1 MIAEL
6 LTEEEIEKTY
16 NSKTKI
22 SIITSIVNTY
32 IYKTYLTRNV
42 WMLTQISELLQEV
55 ETNAGKSL
63 KIVKSLCT
71 LVSYIKMNKPLEF
84 AISHDNQQNLDH
96 LVYSLVSVSPDIAF
110 MRDYVDDTTY
120 SYLGILYNNISAT
133 ASATSNATASATSNA
148 TANPHLSLAIVEKII
163 LINSTREL
171 DGYDIMFLFL
181 LKVIEI
187 KVDIDSKIKQY
198 IELSKDI
205 FYYRLRKKDRPIRVN
220 IIYFSIY
227 VLISKKVKSIAL
239 AATNAT
245 SAANTE
251 YLNVV
256 PTIDYNQLNEMD
268 YLRARNRITC
278 NTKTKNIKTISKSE
292 SNSES
297 KNIYIIKK

>member
-96 LVYSLVSVSPDIAF
+96 LVYSLVSVSPDIVF

-120 SYLGILYNNISAT
+120 SYLGILYNNISA
-133 ASATSNATASATSNA
+133 ANATS
-148 TANPHLSLAIVEKII
+148 NPHLSLAIVEKII

-227 VLISKKVKSIAL
+227 VLISKKVKSTAL

-256 PTIDYNQLNEMD
+256 PTIDHNQLNEMD
-268 YLRARNRITC
+268 YLRARNRVTC
-278 NTKTKNIKTISKSE
+278 NTKTKNIRTISKSE

>member
-1 MIAEL
+1 MEL

-32 IYKTYLTRNV
+32 IYTTYLTRNV
-42 WMLTQISELLQEV
+42 WMLTQISELLQDV
-55 ETNAGKSL
+55 ESNAGKSL
-63 KIVKSLCT
+63 KIVKSLCK
-71 LVSYIKMNKPLEF
+71 LVSYIKMNKPLKF
-84 AISHDNQQNLDH
+84 SISRDNQQNLEH
-96 LVYSLVSVSPDIAF
+96 LLYSLVSVSPDIVC

-120 SYLGILYNNISAT
+120 SYLGILYNNI
-133 ASATSNATASATSNA
+133 NAAAA
-148 TANPHLSLAIVEKII
+148 AAEVANTVSPSPHVSPHPSLAIVEKII
-163 LINSTREL
+163 SINSTREL

-181 LKVIEI
+181 LKLIEI
-187 KVDIDSKIKQY
+187 KEDIDSEIKQY

-227 VLISKKVKSIAL
+227 VLISKKVKNIAL
-239 AATNAT
+239 VAN
-245 SAANTE
+245 SSNNTE

-256 PTIDYNQLNEMD
+256 PKIDQNQLNEMD
-268 YLRARNRITC
+268 YLRARNRVTC
-278 NTKTKNIKTISKSE
+278 NTKTKNIKTINKSE

-297 KNIYIIKK
+297 KNIYIVKK

>member
-1 MIAEL
+1 MIEL

-42 WMLTQISELLQEV
+42 WMLIQISDLLQEV
-55 ETNAGKSL
+55 ESNAGKSQ

-84 AISHDNQQNLDH
+84 SISYDNQQNLEH
-96 LVYSLVSVSPDIAF
+96 LIYSLVSVSPDIVF
-110 MRDYVDDTTY
+110 MRDYADDTTY
-120 SYLGILYNNISAT
+120 SYLGILYNNINSAVLV
-133 ASATSNATASATSNA
+133 S
-148 TANPHLSLAIVEKII
+148 PHVSPHVGPHVSPHQSLAIVEKII
-163 LINSTREL
+163 SINSAREL

-181 LKVIEI
+181 LKLIEF
-187 KVDIDSKIKQY
+187 KTDIDPKIKQY

-227 VLISKKVKSIAL
+227 VLISKKVKNTAL
-239 AATNAT
+239 VATNAT
-245 SAANTE
+245 NSANTE
-251 YLNVV
+251 YLNVI
-256 PTIDYNQLNEMD
+256 PQLDHNQLNEMD
-268 YLRARNRITC
+268 YLRARNRVTC
-278 NTKTKNIKTISKSE
+278 NIKTKTIKTISKSD
-292 SNSES
+292 SES
-297 KNIYIIKK
+297 KNIYIVKK

>member
-1 MIAEL
+1 MEL

-16 NSKTKI
+16 NSKTKL

-32 IYKTYLTRNV
+32 IHKTYLTRNV

-96 LVYSLVSVSPDIAF
+96 LLYSLVSVSPDIVF

-120 SYLGILYNNISAT
+120 SYLGILYNNISASLPT
-133 ASATSNATASATSNA
+133 NSTS
-148 TANPHLSLAIVEKII
+148 PHASLAIVEKII
-163 LINSTREL
+163 SINSTREL

-181 LKVIEI
+181 LKVIEV
-187 KVDIDSKIKQY
+187 KADIDSKIKQY

-227 VLISKKVKSIAL
+227 VLISKKVKNTAL

-245 SAANTE
+245 SSTNTE
-251 YLNVV
+251 YLNVI
-256 PTIDYNQLNEMD
+256 PTIDHNQLNEMD
-268 YLRARNRITC
+268 YLRARNRVTC
-278 NTKTKNIKTISKSE
+278 NTKTKNIKTISKSDI
-292 SNSES
+292 ES

>member
-1 MIAEL
+1 MEL

-32 IYKTYLTRNV
+32 IYTTYLTRNV

-55 ETNAGKSL
+55 ESNAGKSL
-63 KIVKSLCT
+63 KIVKSLCK

-84 AISHDNQQNLDH
+84 AIARDNQQNLEH
-96 LVYSLVSVSPDIAF
+96 LLYSLVSVSPDIVF

-120 SYLGILYNNISAT
+120 SYLGILYNNISSPT
-133 ASATSNATASATSNA
+133 
-148 TANPHLSLAIVEKII
+148 NPHVNPHQSLAIVEKII
-163 LINSTREL
+163 SINSTREL

-181 LKVIEI
+181 LKLPELNPE
-187 KVDIDSKIKQY
+187 IKQY

-227 VLISKKVKSIAL
+227 VLISKKVKNIAL
-239 AATNAT
+239 AAN
-245 SAANTE
+245 SSNNTE

-256 PTIDYNQLNEMD
+256 PKIDQNQLNEMD
-268 YLRARNRITC
+268 YLRARNRVTC
-278 NTKTKNIKTISKSE
+278 NTKTKNIKTINKSDL
-292 SNSES
+292 NSES

>member
-1 MIAEL
+1 MEL

-16 NSKTKI
+16 NSKTKM

-32 IYKTYLTRNV
+32 IHKTYLTRNV

-96 LVYSLVSVSPDIAF
+96 LLYSLVSVSPDIVF

-120 SYLGILYNNISAT
+120 SYLGILYNNISASLPT
-133 ASATSNATASATSNA
+133 NSTSLHAS
-148 TANPHLSLAIVEKII
+148 LSIVEKII
-163 LINSTREL
+163 SINSTREL

-181 LKVIEI
+181 LKVIEV
-187 KVDIDSKIKQY
+187 KADIDSKIKQY

-227 VLISKKVKSIAL
+227 VLISKKVKNTAL

-245 SAANTE
+245 NASNTE

-256 PTIDYNQLNEMD
+256 PKIDHNQLNEMD
-268 YLRARNRITC
+268 YLRARNRVTC
-278 NTKTKNIKTISKSE
+278 NTKTKNIKTISKSDT
-292 SNSES
+292 ES

>member
-1 MIAEL
+1 MIEL

-42 WMLTQISELLQEV
+42 WMLTQISDLLQEV
-55 ETNAGKSL
+55 ESNAGKSQ

-84 AISHDNQQNLDH
+84 SISYDNHQNLEH
-96 LVYSLVSVSPDIAF
+96 LIYSLVSVSPDIVF

-120 SYLGILYNNISAT
+120 SYLGILYNNINSAVLVG
-133 ASATSNATASATSNA
+133 
-148 TANPHLSLAIVEKII
+148 PHQSLAIVEKII
-163 LINSTREL
+163 SINSTREL

-181 LKVIEI
+181 LKLIEF
-187 KVDIDSKIKQY
+187 KTDIDPKIKQY

-227 VLISKKVKSIAL
+227 VLISKKVKNVAL
-239 AATNAT
+239 ASNNATN
-245 SAANTE
+245 SANTE
-251 YLNVV
+251 YLNVI
-256 PTIDYNQLNEMD
+256 PQLDHNQLNEMD
-268 YLRARNRITC
+268 YLRARNRVTC
-278 NTKTKNIKTISKSE
+278 NIKTKTINTVSKFDL
-292 SNSES
+292 ES
-297 KNIYIIKK
+297 KNIYIVKK